1 MKRLALSFV
10 LMVAANSALAGNTL
24 SGTIGVR
31 LEVLPANG
39 CLSNRCV
46 LDPRQ
51 TFNDI
56 QQGKMAQDF
65 KATRKGNQVTV
76 EF

>member
-1 MKRLALSFV
+1 MKRVALSLALMLV
-10 LMVAANSALAGNTL
+10 ANSAFAGGTL

-46 LDPRQ
+46 LDPQR

-56 QQGKMAQDF
+56 QQGKVAQDF

>member
-10 LMVAANSALAGNTL
+10 LMVAANSALAGGTL

-31 LEVLPANG
+31 LEVLPTNG
-39 CLSNRCV
+39 CLNNRCV
-46 LDPRQ
+46 LDPYQ

-56 QQGKMAQDF
+56 QQGNMAKDF

-76 EF
+76 EI

>member
-1 MKRLALSFV
+1 MKWVALSFI
-10 LMVAANSALAGNTL
+10 LMVAANSAVAGDTL

-31 LEVLPANG
+31 LDVLPANG

-56 QQGKMAQDF
+56 QQGKVAKDF

>member
-1 MKRLALSFV
+1 MKWVALSII
-10 LMVAANSALAGNTL
+10 LMVAANSAVAGDTL

-31 LEVLPANG
+31 LDVLPANG

-56 QQGKMAQDF
+56 QQGKVAKDF